1 MVKVTIELEKG
12 VKKVIERECVLM
24 TGGTPKGSN
33 RIEVEKAIV
42 GESTTFQMCLMLID
56 LMNSVI
62 DQNDIPAYQRLNSTR
77 LKQWA
82 QKKEDEIEKHE
93 EEWMKNLVNIDP
105 EQIKPEQMKP
115 QPWET
120 FDTEGDNNGKE

>member
-1 MVKVTIELEKG
+1 MVKVTIELENG
-12 VKKVIERECVLM
+12 TKKVIESECVLV
-24 TGGTPKGSN
+24 TGGTLKGSN
-33 RIEVEKAIV
+33 RIEAEKAIV

-62 DQNDIPAYQRLNSTR
+62 DQNNIPAYQRLNITR

-120 FDTEGDNNGKE
+120 FDAEGDNNGKE

>member
-1 MVKVTIELEKG
+1 MVKVTIELENG
-12 VKKVIERECVLM
+12 VKKVFERECVLVV
-24 TGGTPKGSN
+24 GGTPKGSN

-62 DQNDIPAYQRLNSTR
+62 DKNDIPAYQRLNITR

-93 EEWMKNLVNIDP
+93 EEWMKKLRFPFRRQAAWWLIFRFRSWL
-105 EQIKPEQMKP
+105 M
-115 QPWET
+115 
-120 FDTEGDNNGKE
+120 GK